1 MEMTSI
7 RGAQLAGRRGREPNS
22 RDHVLVDA
30 SVLVEIMTSHRWEA
44 EADRLLN
51 DVSTPRPTTLLTAS
65 HGPIEATHALR
76 RLTRHGAISDDQ
88 ADLAVASLLALDL
101 VLDPP
106 GARLPRAWE
115 LRHTMTTY
123 DAIYAAAAEALRLP
137 LITTDERLLRA
148 CGAVGVPAIHL
159 RDAFPA

>member
-1 MEMTSI
+1 MGMTST
-7 RGAQLAGRRGREPNS
+7 RDAQLMAGRGDETDF
-22 RDHVLVDA
+22 RDYLLVDA
-30 SVLVEIMTSHRWEA
+30 SVLVEIVTSHRWEA

-51 DVSTPRPTTLLTAS
+51 DESTPRPTTLLTAS

-76 RLTRHGAISDDQ
+76 RLTRHGAISDDE
-88 ADLAVASLLALDL
+88 ADSALAFLLTLGV

-148 CGAVGVPAIHL
+148 CKAVNIPAIHL